1 MLLYFILGAL
11 FIVLFKFIEENMA
24 ALAELCISKINLVIA
39 NNNLAM
45 KKLVEEAEK
54 SKKKTM
60 KKNRKQ
66 DSKTQSMR
74 LINLSFILFLY
85 RFIY

>member
-45 KKLVEEAEK
+45 KKLIEEAEK
-54 SKKKTM
+54 SKKEDDEEKP
-60 KKNRKQ
+60 Q
-66 DSKTQSMR
+66 
-74 LINLSFILFLY
+74 IGF
-85 RFIY
+85 

>member
-11 FIVLFKFIEENMA
+11 FIVLFKFIEEIMA

-54 SKKKTM
+54 SKKEDDEEKP
-60 KKNRKQ
+60 
-66 DSKTQSMR
+66 
-74 LINLSFILFLY
+74 LIGF
-85 RFIY
+85 